1 VRVYLILILFTFLS
15 SSCETPNAGQSSNG
29 PLVWS
34 HKPGSGLHRRRPA
47 RNFDQRF
54 QENVLNNGLASAVN
68 GAVTPSYAGADC
80 FKAGSD
86 YSVSEIEDSTEIDSM
101 IESAFHSDSSCKK
114 VFTGNKGN
122 TTGAGLPYAKTF
134 AYSMIQDLCNPE
146 VAGIGKN
153 LSSPS
158 FGSKD
163 ALSLSHFN
171 KGSVSKN
178 DPKNLATTYSLM
190 YSLGQREADGN
201 FKEGRDLSGNN
212 KSAETVEAGLFQ
224 VSANSLNLGSGK
236 TKGFLKNIFRS
247 FVGRLSTQSKSE
259 KAALCL
265 NSKLSGTKETRSPAS
280 SGDLQ
285 SLFTSGSCKGSAGIV
300 KASNYRSSRVATC
313 FRKLTKACPSFAI
326 KYAAGVARVN
336 RAHNGPLVTHSEL
349 RRRGLKSAK
358 YHKPYPKPA
367 CHSVFQSI
375 AANKSKICGP

>member
-1 VRVYLILILFTFLS
+1 MFLS
-15 SSCETPNAGQSSNG
+15 SSCETPQGGNSAYLPLYKGKNGSRFVSKRNRDRRAKRREEQS
-29 PLVWS
+29 
-34 HKPGSGLHRRRPA
+34 
-47 RNFDQRF
+47 FEERF
-54 QENVLNNGLASAVN
+54 QADVLDNGLAQTLN
-68 GAVTPSYAGADC
+68 NAVTPSYAGADC
-80 FKAGSD
+80 FKVASS
-86 YSVSEIEDSTEIDSM
+86 YTVSELEDSKEIDQM
-101 IESAFHSDSSCKK
+101 IEKAFNADASCKK

-146 VAGIGKN
+146 VANIGKN

-163 ALSLSHFN
+163 ALSLSLFN
-171 KGSVSKN
+171 KGSVSGT

-236 TKGFLKNIFRS
+236 TKGFLKDIFRS
-247 FVGRLSTQSKSE
+247 FVGRLSTQSSSE
-259 KAALCL
+259 KASLCL
-265 NSKLSGTKETRSPAS
+265 NAKLRGTKETRSPAS
-280 SGDLQ
+280 SDDLQ
-285 SLFTSGSCKGSAGIV
+285 SLFSSGSCKGSASIV
-300 KASNYRSSRVATC
+300 KASSYRSSRVATC

-358 YHKPYPKPA
+358 YHKPYLKPA
-367 CHSVFQSI
+367 CHSVFKSI
-375 AANKSKICGP
+375 ASNKSMICGAK